1 MFLNLLLVC
10 YSFGGQKKI
19 RKVLTGVLARVLAL
33 MLVYLYKARN
43 KRKLTLSPTGMAD
56 KIPNRSFGITQFDLD
71 DEEEN
76 ESLSAVDLENVN
88 V

>member
-1 MFLNLLLVC
+1 
-10 YSFGGQKKI
+10 
-19 RKVLTGVLARVLAL
+19 
-33 MLVYLYKARN
+33 MLYYLYKPRN

-56 KIPNRSFGITQFDLD
+56 KIPNLSFGITQFDLD

-76 ESLSAVDLENVN
+76 ESVSAVDLENVN